1 MLYAMGIVG
10 GRAPRIALGV
20 AGGIVVVLGVAQLV
34 LPGIAAQV
42 VRNRTSRYGTVKSVS
57 VMAFPA
63 IELLWGS
70 AESATMKAGS
80 LRMSL
85 SQATELLLSA
95 SGVDRI
101 DVSAESLQLG
111 PLRMHGA
118 RMEKR
123 GDAMYSQGNLEQSD
137 LQAILP
143 GGVEVRPVTG
153 GVEVRASGGLF
164 GVSTSV
170 RALVSVQEG
179 KLVAQPQGFPFAGLA
194 RITLLSDPHL
204 LIQSFDLSSET
215 GPTGESGY
223 RVRVWARLR

>member
-1 MLYAMGIVG
+1 MLYAMGIIR
-10 GRAPRIALGV
+10 GRAPRIALWV
-20 AGGIVVVLGVAQLV
+20 AGGIVVMLGVAQLV
-34 LPGIAAQV
+34 LPSIAAQV
-42 VRNRTSRYGTVKSVS
+42 VRSRASKYGTVKSVS
-57 VMAFPA
+57 VTAFPA

-70 AESATMKAGS
+70 ADSASLRAGS

-85 SQATELLLSA
+85 AQSTELLLSA

-101 DVSAESLQLG
+101 DMSAENLQLG
-111 PLRMHGA
+111 SLRMHEA

-123 GDAMYSQGNLEQSD
+123 GDALYTQGSLEQSD
-137 LQAILP
+137 LRAMLP
-143 GGVEVRPVTG
+143 GGVEVQPVAG
-153 GVEVRASGGLF
+153 GVEVRASGTLF

-204 LIQSFDLSSET
+204 LIQGFELSSET
-215 GPTGESGY
+215 SSTGESGY
-223 RVRVWARLR
+223 RVKVWARLR